1 MLFFDTPDPA
11 PNPRRVR
18 IFAGEKGIALP
29 TQTVAIAKGEHR
41 QPDYLAVNPLGQT
54 PSLQLDDGEVLTES
68 VAICRYLEA
77 LHPEPPMFGRDG
89 LEAARIEM
97 WSRRVEMRLMVPVSM
112 IWVHTHAFTARISP
126 RFPEWG
132 EANRPRAEAAFAY
145 FDERLADSRFL
156 AGDMFTMADILLLT
170 TVDFAAFI
178 GAGFAPE
185 LIGLARWHAEVSARP
200 SVGGRVKE
208 VAA

>member
-54 PSLQLDDGEVLTES
+54 PSLKLDDGEVLTES
-68 VAICRYLEA
+68 VAICRYLEG
-77 LHPEPPMFGRDG
+77 LHPEPPLFGCDA
-89 LEAARIEM
+89 LDAARIEM

-112 IWVHTHAFTARISP
+112 VWVHTHAFTARITP
-126 RFPEWG
+126 RFTEWG
-132 EANRPRAEAAFAY
+132 EANKPRIQAAFEH
-145 FDERLADSRFL
+145 FDERLRESRYL
-156 AGDMFTMADILLLT
+156 TGDHFTMADILLLT
-170 TVDFAAFI
+170 TADFSAFI
-178 GAGFAPE
+178 GEPFGPGMA
-185 LIGLARWHAEVSARP
+185 GLARWHQEVSARP
-200 SVGGRVKE
+200 SVSGVREE